1 MQVSHHNQSQA
12 TNHNRPVTETS
23 QYKIEQ
29 SINEFMNYGQKMT
42 TFGDDLDSVSQTVLN
57 QSQTHHHP
65 RPNQLDDTLAQAVLS
80 HSTANT
86 QSQVKIKKHAKTFEQ
101 RQANFD
107 PAGLRTSRSVSK
119 SVEKIRIPQKRKS
132 IPRQE
137 LKTNQSFHSKGSRKS
152 KISIKSKHNPVVYT
166 TNYKSK
172 HQKSERGDTMFADEP
187 SRLSHRSYR
196 SQKSQKSVHSRKSK
210 AASRLR
216 DSKSF
221 HSRCSAAASNKSDG
235 TPDARK
241 LVSENERLRERLKA
255 VTAAN
260 GELHNEISR
269 LRNKLTGA
277 EKVYKKYQGIKVNFG
292 KILSQLEK
300 SEMQRRHLGEDLKGM
315 QKQVHKLKKEKRRL
329 QEECARNFGASSRFH
344 GLNLKKLHSNA
355 DDALS

>member
-1 MQVSHHNQSQA
+1 MASNSSNESSTLVQVSHHNQSQA

-80 HSTANT
+80 RSTANT
-86 QSQVKIKKHAKTFEQ
+86 QSQVKIKKHSKTFEQ
-101 RQANFD
+101 RHANFD

-137 LKTNQSFHSKGSRKS
+137 LKCNQSFHSKGSRKS
-152 KISIKSKHNPVVYT
+152 KISIKSRHNPVVYT
-166 TNYKSK
+166 TNQKAK
-172 HQKSERGDTMFADEP
+172 PTQKSERTEIMFADEP
-187 SRLSHRSYR
+187 SRLSHRSFR
-196 SQKSQKSVHSRKSK
+196 SQKSHKSVHSRKSK
-210 AASRLR
+210 VASKLR
-216 DSKSF
+216 DSRSF

-235 TPDARK
+235 TADPRK
-241 LVSENERLRERLKA
+241 LISENERLREKLKA
-255 VTAAN
+255 VAAAN

-269 LRNKLTGA
+269 LRSKLTGV

-300 SEMQRRHLGEDLKGM
+300 SEMQRRHLGEDVKGM
-315 QKQVHKLKKEKRRL
+315 QK
-329 QEECARNFGASSRFH
+329 
-344 GLNLKKLHSNA
+344 
-355 DDALS
+355 